1 MATRTP
7 KPTKA
12 EKAVQIAKVVGALKG
27 QTPIGVMID
36 ELHLLREK
44 KRKLAEQVTELEQQ
58 YAILETDLMARME
71 AEQTDKGAGKLASA
85 SISTG
90 IVANVD
96 DWGKL
101 EAFVKRT
108 GHFQL
113 FQRRISDPAFRELME
128 SKGSVPGITPF
139 TKKRLNLRST
149 S

>member
-1 MATRTP
+1 MATRTI

-12 EKAVQIAKVVGALKG
+12 QKAVQVAKVVGALQG
-27 QTPIGVMID
+27 HTPIGVMID
-36 ELHLLREK
+36 EMHLLREK

-58 YAILETDLMARME
+58 YTVLETDLMARME

-90 IVANVD
+90 VVADVE

-128 SKGSVPGITPF
+128 SKGSVPGIKPF
-139 TKKRLNLRST
+139 TKKRLNLRSST
-149 S
+149 